1 MPTKPLNEE
10 YQAEN
15 FVYQASLN
23 SNKLNYDAEY
33 YKGIVKPLFKNL
45 QNKRLK
51 LVTKCTHFSK
61 LLPTNFE
68 DNERIKWC

>member
-33 YKGIVKPLFKNL
+33 YKGIVKP
-45 QNKRLK
+45 NK
-51 LVTKCTHFSK
+51 T
-61 LLPTNFE
+61 E
-68 DNERIKWC
+68 